1 MTKKY
6 LDDTGLSNL
15 VSNIKGI
22 IPKVYYGTC
31 NTAESTTDKVV
42 VCPNFVLETGAT
54 ISILFEYGAA
64 SSTDMTL
71 NVNNTGAKKA
81 YRTKTR
87 VSTPL
92 WSAGEVVSF
101 TYDGN
106 NRWIM
111 HKGDTASTSQYGL
124 VRLSNSVTSTSPSD
138 GATSKAVKM
147 AYDLADS
154 KQDELVSGT
163 NIKTING
170 NSILGSG
177 NISISGGSATDVQ
190 INGTSIT
197 SNNEANIITESVYDE
212 TTNKIATM
220 DDIAKSSN
228 YIIVSPNAEQT
239 LGNTNV
245 TICGLNT
252 IVSYYGTLLSLNTT
266 QKGIVVGNGVN
277 HIEVSGSH
285 YITAV
290 GTAGLKNVYIYKNND
305 AVSRAIMYVTNN
317 YCILGIPPTIIPVTS
332 GDLITM
338 RIQSQN
344 GTTTKFASSTD
355 GVAVRLVAR
364 VID

>member
-31 NTAESTTDKVV
+31 STAESTTDKVV

-54 ISILFEYGAA
+54 ISILFEYEA
-64 SSTDMTL
+64 SNTTDMTL

-87 VSTPL
+87 ISTPL

-138 GATSKAVKM
+138 GATSKAVKT

-177 NISISGGSATDVQ
+177 NISISGGIATDVQ

-245 TICGLNT
+245 NICGLNT
-252 IVSYYGTLLSLNTT
+252 VVSYYGTLLSLNTT

-277 HIEVSGSH
+277 HIEVSASH